1 MGCCWEK
8 APFLSILGV
17 RVVGTHC
24 DIGNSAQE
32 VRLSWKSGGHGQ
44 RSVMGVKHPLWGGGG
59 VTGKSRISGS
69 HKMQGSLEYQ
79 KQEEGQGQNLRMS

>member
-24 DIGNSAQE
+24 DVGNSAQE
-32 VRLSWKSGGHGQ
+32 VRLRWESGGHGQ

-79 KQEEGQGQNLRMS
+79 KQEEGRGQNLRMS